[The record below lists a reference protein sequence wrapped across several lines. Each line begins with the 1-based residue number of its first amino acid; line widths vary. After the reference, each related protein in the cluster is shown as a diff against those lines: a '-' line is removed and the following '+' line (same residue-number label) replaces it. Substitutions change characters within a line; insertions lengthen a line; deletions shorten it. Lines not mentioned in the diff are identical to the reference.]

1 MEPQVVLSWF
11 SHTERKSSAWLGEAV
26 QRGAPLGTKP
36 ILVRL
41 LVVLMLMVL
50 VEVVSDP
57 GVVQPIALV
66 RPRRSA
72 ARSLCVCLPKK
83 SSHVTSAFKFSAVG
97 SYYRT
102 VTGYT
107 SSASPRLQQ
116 SANRGHRE
124 LRSGVRRRRR
134 GPPDPSV
141 EASRDR
147 NQDEVL
153 QPRFDVERPGAERG
167 RSSPRGARRRETGG
181 AADGPRASHSSALT
195 PVNTTGSQQRL
206 FAQRRGQH
214 SGGGGTQAAC
224 CAPPA
229 HAAQGPSVWAARGS

>member
-1 MEPQVVLSWF
+1 MKSVHYLTTPVPARHRARPPTREAALDQPQPKGIGGSGYKNPRF
-11 SHTERKSSAWLGEAV
+11 SLRNFPAV
-26 QRGAPLGTKP
+26 PSFPTTLT
-36 ILVRL
+36 
-41 LVVLMLMVL
+41 
-50 VEVVSDP
+50 
-57 GVVQPIALV
+57 
-66 RPRRSA
+66 A
-72 ARSLCVCLPKK
+72 ARCAPP
-83 SSHVTSAFKFSAVG
+83 
-97 SYYRT
+97 
-102 VTGYT
+102 GYT